1 MTFNKNKVKFPVFDC
16 DLKCNVDWNAWEKLS
31 KLDGSFIF
39 IKKSLMGHTVS
50 DKTTTT
56 AIINAGIRTKED
68 YSIFR
73 RFWPTPIAKI
83 LTRLYKQSEKSNN
96 EK

>member
-1 MTFNKNKVKFPVFDC
+1 
-16 DLKCNVDWNAWEKLS
+16 
-31 KLDGSFIF
+31 
-39 IKKSLMGHTVS
+39 MGHTVS
-50 DKTTTT
+50 EQTTTT

-83 LTRLYKQSEKSNN
+83 LTRIYKQSEKSNN